1 MSVGKV
7 LLIMLSILVF
17 GLLCFVAGVE
27 FKAGNTGISLFQIM
41 IGLMSLN
48 WTFNTLIET
57 GSEEKSGK

>member
-7 LLIMLSILVF
+7 LMIMLSILVF
-17 GLLCFVAGVE
+17 GLLCFVAGFE
-27 FKAGNTGISLFQIM
+27 FKARNTGIALFQIM

-57 GSEEKSGK
+57 GPEKKSGK

>member
-1 MSVGKV
+1 
-7 LLIMLSILVF
+7 MLSILVF

-48 WTFNTLIET
+48 WTFNTLIAT
-57 GSEEKSGK
+57 GPEEKSGK